1 MIQRRCP
8 KCEKGIMS
16 DLYTFQGWGRD
27 GTYICDTCGHL
38 KNIYE
43 GPTIGPYIF
52 FRG

>member
-1 MIQRRCP
+1 
-8 KCEKGIMS
+8 MS

-43 GPTIGPYIF
+43 GPTIGPYF
-52 FRG
+52 FRRNL